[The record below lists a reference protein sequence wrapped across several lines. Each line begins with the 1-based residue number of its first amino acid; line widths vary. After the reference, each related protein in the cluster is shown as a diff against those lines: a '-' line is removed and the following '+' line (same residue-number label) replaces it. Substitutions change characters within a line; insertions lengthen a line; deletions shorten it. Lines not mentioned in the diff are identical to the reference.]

1 MKSNLDK
8 LLQIRNLSNG
18 HAALYFY
25 GEIVDDWYGAW
36 NVEDQ
41 YPERIRQFLK
51 EAAGKDLDVFI
62 NSPGGSVF
70 AAMAIVNMLRRHE
83 GTTTCYIDG
92 LAASSASVI
101 ALCCNKV
108 VMPKNT
114 FLMIHKAWSIAIGN
128 SEDFIRYAELLEKC
142 DEGILT
148 VYEGKMRSGI
158 SVDQIRTIAEEETWL
173 TAKEASQYFDIEVTE
188 ASVKPA
194 AFAVGKGKISSAPQ
208 AVKDAVELA
217 LETERI
223 RLLNMRKEGD
233 VN

>member
-1 MKSNLDK
+1 MKSNLEK
-8 LLQIRNLSNG
+8 LLKVRNLSNG

-41 YPERIRQFLK
+41 YPERIRGFLK
-51 EAAGKDLDVFI
+51 EAAGKELDVYI

-70 AAMAIVNMLRRHE
+70 AAMAIVNMLRRHDAQ
-83 GTTTCYIDG
+83 TTCYIDG

-101 ALCCNKV
+101 ALSCNKV

-114 FLMIHKAWSIAIGN
+114 FLMIHKAWCIGFGN
-128 SEDFIRYAELLEKC
+128 SDEFIRYAELLGKC

-148 VYEGKMRSGI
+148 VYEEKLLTGVSI
-158 SVDQIRTIAEEETWL
+158 DQIRAMAAEETWL
-173 TAKEASQYFDIEVTE
+173 TAEEASRYFNIEVTS
-188 ASVKPA
+188 ASVQPA
-194 AFAVGKGKISSAPQ
+194 AFVTGKGNIDSAPK

-217 LETERI
+217 LESERI
-223 RLLNMRKEGD
+223 QLLKMRKEGD
-233 VN
+233 IN